1 MTENRI
7 WILLGKKKNGDAT
20 AEELAELELL
30 MRQDGTLGFSMGII
44 EKVWDSRLG
53 AVQEREETEN
63 IWGRLEERL
72 HYNTDHSTRKHTI
85 LSVKN
90 LMMAAS
96 LLLIA
101 GCGAFFYFQF
111 NGNYKHKA
119 FAAKETE
126 NQVSTQRGSRTK
138 IVLPDGTKVWL
149 NASSKLIYA
158 NDFNDAPTREV
169 SLSGEAFFEVVHDAD
184 HPFVIHTSGMD
195 IRDIGTAFDVK
206 AYPEDETVE
215 ATLISGA
222 IEIISRRDPGRK
234 ILLKPNER
242 IIIPVE
248 NKVENKREEITR
260 RQTPDSSDEATLYSI
275 TTVKKDQNGLL
286 PQTSW
291 VQNKLV
297 FDDESFEDLAP
308 KMEKWY
314 NINIHFKEEAM
325 RQIRFSGVIE
335 KETIDQA
342 LKAMQ
347 LSYPFR
353 YSINGNDIW
362 ISKK

>member
-7 WILLGKKKNGDAT
+7 WILLGKKKNGEAT
-20 AEELAELELL
+20 AEELRELELL
-30 MRQDGTLGFSMGII
+30 MRQDETLGFSMGII
-44 EKVWDSRLG
+44 EKVWDSPMG
-53 AVQEREETEN
+53 AVQEGEETEN

-72 HYNTDHSTRKHTI
+72 HYNTDRSAGKHTL
-85 LSVKN
+85 LSLKN

-101 GCGAFFYFQF
+101 GCGAFFYLQF
-111 NGNYKHKA
+111 NGNYRHKA
-119 FAAKETE
+119 FAAKETK

-158 NDFNDAPTREV
+158 NDFNDAPIREV

-206 AYPEDETVE
+206 AYPEDKTVE

-222 IEIISRRDPGRK
+222 IEIISHSDPERK

-242 IIIPVE
+242 IIIPVD
-248 NKVENKREEITR
+248 NKPGEITR
-260 RQTPDSSDEATLYSI
+260 RQSPDSSNEATLYSI

-286 PQTSW
+286 SQISW

-297 FDDESFEDLAP
+297 FDDESFEELAP

-314 NINIHFKEEAM
+314 NINIHFKDDAM
-325 RQIRFSGVIE
+325 KQTRFSGVIE

-353 YSINGNDIW
+353 YSISGNDIW

>member
-1 MTENRI
+1 MEDRI
-7 WILLGKKKNGDAT
+7 WILLGKKKNGEAT

-30 MRQDGTLGFSMGII
+30 MRQDETLGFSMGII
-44 EKVWDSRLG
+44 EKVWESPMMT
-53 AVQEREETEN
+53 VQEGEGTEN
-63 IWGRLEERL
+63 IWGRLEEKL
-72 HYNTDHSTRKHTI
+72 HYNADPSTGKHTI
-85 LSVKN
+85 LSLKS
-90 LMMAAS
+90 LMIAAS
-96 LLLIA
+96 LLLVA

-195 IRDIGTAFDVK
+195 IKDIGTAFDIK
-206 AYPEDETVE
+206 AYPDDKTVE

-222 IEIISRRDPGRK
+222 IEIISHRDPERK

-242 IIIPVE
+242 IIIPVD
-248 NKVENKREEITR
+248 NKPEEII
-260 RQTPDSSDEATLYSI
+260 RQHTPDSSHSTAFYSI
-275 TTVKKDQNGLL
+275 TTVKRDQNGLL

-297 FDDESFEDLAP
+297 FDDEAFEELAP

-314 NINIHFKEEAM
+314 NINIHFKDEAM
-325 RQIRFSGVIE
+325 RQTRFSGVIE

-353 YSINGNDIW
+353 YSISGNDVW